1 MDFEKLKRMISR
13 RETIMKYLFI
23 CYSKC
28 STCKKAKKW
37 LDNNNIQYE
46 ERPIKDN
53 NPTAD
58 ELREWIVKSG
68 YPIKK
73 FFNTSGNLYKE
84 LGLKDK
90 LQNMSEDEKI
100 MLLATDGMLVKR
112 PILVGEDLVFA
123 GFKEEE
129 WNRILK

>member
-1 MDFEKLKRMISR
+1 ME
-13 RETIMKYLFI
+13 YLFI

-37 LDNNNIQYE
+37 LDDNNILYK
-46 ERPIKDN
+46 ERPINEN

-58 ELREWIVKSG
+58 ELKEWIVKSG
-68 YPIKK
+68 YPIKR

-90 LQNMSEDEKI
+90 LPNMSDDEKI

-112 PILVGEDLVFA
+112 PILVGEDVVLV

-129 WNRILK
+129 WNKILK